1 MKISDERQQDIDDL
15 ANALEQLILAQRN
28 VDTVLERIQSRTN
41 NTSVVPSEQVS
52 GDLATE
58 RRR

>member
-41 NTSVVPSEQVS
+41 NTSVVPLEQVS